1 MAPIN
6 VLCAATSYPADNED
20 WRGVFIRHLVDA
32 LARREDIQLSL
43 WAPPGPLPDN
53 VRYLPN
59 HDEERM
65 LSGLMAAGG
74 IAHLMRSRSLSGF
87 TAPLK
92 LLRSLHSTFRRESK
106 TDLYHLNWLQT
117 ALPLPADG
125 KPVLVTVLGTD
136 LKLLALPFVK
146 FLIRRSLASRPA
158 AICPN
163 ADWMV
168 SELRDAFG
176 DKALIE
182 PVMFGIDPV
191 WYAVQRRPTAQKPK
205 WLAVTR
211 LTREKL
217 GPLFKWSAPLFN
229 GQDRELH
236 LLGPMQEQVT
246 IPDWVHYHGPASPE
260 ALANEWFPQA
270 HGLITL
276 SRHDE
281 GRPQVMLEAMASG
294 LPIIASDMPAH
305 ASLVQSGVTGSLCES
320 QQTFAAA
327 LSALED
333 LPSNRHHGEA
343 ARAWVKADVGTWDDC
358 AQRYAAIYNRLAG
371 HKIG

>member
-1 MAPIN
+1 VAPIN

-136 LKLLALPFVK
+136 LKILQLPLMKSV
-146 FLIRRSLASRPA
+146 LRRVMRQRAVT
-158 AICPN
+158 ICPN
-163 ADWMV
+163 AEWM
-168 SELRDAFG
+168 EAPLQAAFG
-176 DKALIE
+176 DVARIQ
-182 PVMFGIDPV
+182 PVVFGIDPV
-191 WYAVQRRPTAQKPK
+191 WYDIERRLKPEQPV

-211 LTREKL
+211 LTRDKL
-217 GPLFKWSAPLFN
+217 GPLFEWSKPLFK
-229 GQDRELH
+229 GKSRQLH
-236 LLGPMQEQVT
+236 LLGPMQEQT
-246 IPDWVHYHGPASPE
+246 EIPSWVHYHGPATPE
-260 ALANEWFPQA
+260 QLATRWFPRA

-276 SRHDE
+276 SEHAE
-281 GRPQVMLEAMASG
+281 GRPQVMLEAMAAG
-294 LPIIASDMPAH
+294 LPILASDMPAH
-305 ASLVQSGVTGSLCES
+305 ASLVQNNITGALCRDRDGYITGMQKLEN
-320 QQTFAAA
+320 
-327 LSALED
+327 SAVNMQCGTNAR
-333 LPSNRHHGEA
+333 SWVQEA
-343 ARAWVKADVGTWDDC
+343 VGTWDDC
-358 AQRYAAIYNRLAG
+358 ANRYLTIYNALLSHPDA
-371 HKIG
+371 